1 MHINTMN
8 AGHSI
13 GKYLQDR
20 DNIQLSNMFIQ
31 NALRN
36 SLQIPYTPLN
46 EYSLLEEEE
55 LIAVNELLQILL
67 FPASTLPFTKCWW

>member
-1 MHINTMN
+1 M
-8 AGHSI
+8 
-13 GKYLQDR
+13 L
-20 DNIQLSNMFIQ
+20 FIQ

-55 LIAVNELLQILL
+55 LIAVNELLQFLL
-67 FPASTLPFTKCWW
+67 FPAPTLHLPNVGSECPSYIESVNNI